1 MCSPSPLEQ
10 ALTQALPSSPPTAA
24 AVRIDYAY
32 LTGSIPVQITLE
44 AGDE

>member
-1 MCSPSPLEQ
+1 MRTPLEQ
-10 ALTQALPSSPPTAA
+10 ALTQALTSPPPTAG

-32 LTGSIPVQITLE
+32 PTGSTTPVQITLE